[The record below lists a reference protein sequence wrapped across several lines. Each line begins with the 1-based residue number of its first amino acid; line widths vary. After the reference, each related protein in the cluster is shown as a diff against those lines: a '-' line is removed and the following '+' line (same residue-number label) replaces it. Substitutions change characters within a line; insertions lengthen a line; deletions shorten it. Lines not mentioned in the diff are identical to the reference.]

1 MEIVYAAERDSIA
14 NLLSKHTQSRVNPEQ
29 IVVTEDPSETGSF
42 YIGFDLERFKL
53 TPSGELIEQ
62 TLTLLD

>member
-1 MEIVYAAERDSIA
+1 MEIVIAAEKDSIA
-14 NLLSKHTQSRVNPEQ
+14 NLLSEHRKRPVQPEQ

-42 YIGFDLERFKL
+42 YIGFELERFKL

-62 TLTLLD
+62 TLALLD

>member
-1 MEIVYAAERDSIA
+1 MEIVIAAEKDSIA
-14 NLLSKHTQSRVNPEQ
+14 SLLSEHTKSRVRPDQ
-29 IVVTEDPSETGSF
+29 IVVSEDPSETGSF

-62 TLTLLD
+62 TLTLIE

>member
-14 NLLSKHTQSRVNPEQ
+14 NLLSKHTQSRVSPEQ

-42 YIGFDLERFKL
+42 YIGFDVERFKL
-53 TPSGELIEQ
+53 TPSGDLIEQ
-62 TLTLLD
+62 TLALLD

>member
-14 NLLSKHTQSRVNPEQ
+14 NLLSKHTKSRVNPEQ

-42 YIGFDLERFKL
+42 YIGFDLESFKL
-53 TPSGELIEQ
+53 TPSGDLIEQ
-62 TLTLLD
+62 TPSLRD